1 MPKFK
6 YTAITSQG
14 EDSGTLQ
21 ADSLQSAIMKLKE
34 QNMKVTSISQV
45 SGTSFLSSDFL
56 NQDVEMFTKKVTT
69 KDLAVF
75 CKQLHTMLTSGMPIT
90 RCMEV
95 LSEQSEHPKLKVVAK
110 EVSLDIRKGNLFS
123 DALKK
128 HPKVFPDLLVN
139 MVEAGELTGNL
150 DAVIDSMAKH
160 FENETQIN
168 SKISLAL
175 MYPKFLGGMAL
186 IIVIGMLVFVVP
198 KFLDMFLKSGQ
209 EIPALTQVLI
219 NMSNFVTNRYVIL
232 IIGTFA
238 IVIVFK
244 QLMKNPKLRYQ
255 YQLNIL
261 KIPKLGIVL
270 KKLISTRFARTMSTL
285 LQSGIPI
292 VYALEASAKVTG
304 NIVISKKMEVVV
316 DEIRKGNSLSY
327 FLKDMDV
334 FPPILISMVS
344 IGEESGD
351 LDGMFSKVA
360 DYFDSELDENIKKI
374 ISIIEPAMI
383 VVMGIIVGF
392 IIIAM
397 YLPIL
402 GSVDTIQ
409 NM

>member
-1 MPKFK
+1 MPNFK

-14 EDSGTLQ
+14 EDSGTIK
-21 ADSLQSAIMKLKE
+21 ADSLQAAIVKLKE
-34 QNMKVTSISQV
+34 QNMKVTSINQV
-45 SGTSFLSSDFL
+45 TGASFLSSEFL
-56 NQDVEMFTKKVTT
+56 NQDVEMFTKKVKT

-95 LSEQSEHPKLKVVAK
+95 LAEQSEHPKLKVVSK

-150 DAVIDSMAKH
+150 DSVIDSMAKH
-160 FENETQIN
+160 FENETSIN
-168 SKISLAL
+168 SKINLAL

-186 IIVIGMLVFVVP
+186 VIVIGMLVFVVP
-198 KFLDMFLKSGQ
+198 KFLEMFTKSGQ
-209 EIPALTQVLI
+209 EVPALTQVLI

-232 IIGTFA
+232 IIGV
-238 IVIVFK
+238 IVIVVGFK
-244 QLMKNPKLRYQ
+244 QLMRNEKARYH

-261 KIPKLGIVL
+261 KIPKLGVVL

-304 NIVISKKMEVVV
+304 NVVIAKKMEVVV

-327 FLKDMDV
+327 FLREMDV

-383 VVMGIIVGF
+383 VIMGIVMGF
-392 IIIAM
+392 IIVAM

-409 NM
+409 GM

>member
-1 MPKFK
+1 MPNFK
-6 YTAITSQG
+6 YTAITPKG
-14 EDSGTLQ
+14 EDSGTIK
-21 ADSLQSAIMKLKE
+21 ADSLQSAIMQLKE
-34 QNMKVTSISQV
+34 QNMKVTSISEG
-45 SGTSFLSSDFL
+45 SGSSFLNSDFL
-56 NQDVEMFTKKVTT
+56 NQDVEMFTKKVKT
-69 KDLAVF
+69 KDLAIF

-95 LSEQSEHPKLKVVAK
+95 LADQSEHPKVKQVSK

-123 DALKK
+123 DALKR

-150 DAVIDSMAKH
+150 DNVIDSMAKH
-160 FENETQIN
+160 YENETQIN

-175 MYPKFLGGMAL
+175 MYPKFLGIMAL
-186 IIVIGMLVFVVP
+186 FIVVLMLAFVVP
-198 KFLDMFLKSGQ
+198 KFLEMFTKSGQ
-209 EIPALTQVLI
+209 EIPALTQVLL
-219 NMSNFVTNRYVIL
+219 NMSNFVTNHYVIL
-232 IIGTFA
+232 ILGIISI
-238 IVIVFK
+238 IVGFK
-244 QLMKNPKLRYQ
+244 ALMKNPKVRYQ
-255 YQLNIL
+255 YQLRIL
-261 KIPKLGIVL
+261 EIPKLGIIL
-270 KKLISTRFARTMSTL
+270 KKLISTRFSRTMATL

-304 NIVISKKMEVVV
+304 NSVISKKMEVVV

-327 FLKDMDV
+327 FLKDMNV
-334 FPPILISMVS
+334 FPPILISMIS

-383 VVMGIIVGF
+383 VIMGIIMGF
-392 IIIAM
+392 IIVAM

-402 GSVDTIQ
+402 GSVDTITG
-409 NM
+409 M

>member
-1 MPKFK
+1 MPNFK
-6 YTAITSQG
+6 YSAITSKG
-14 EDSGTLQ
+14 EDSGTIQ
-21 ADSLQSAIMKLKE
+21 ADDLQSAILKLKE
-34 QNMKVTSISQV
+34 QNMKVTSISQS
-45 SGTSFLSSDFL
+45 SGLSFLSSDFL
-56 NQDVEMFTKKVTT
+56 NQDVEMFTKKVKT
-69 KDLAVF
+69 KDLAIF

-95 LSEQSEHPKLKVVAK
+95 LAEQSEHPKVQAVSK

-123 DALKK
+123 EALKR

-150 DAVIDSMAKH
+150 DSVIESMAKH
-160 FENETQIN
+160 YENETQIT
-168 SKISLAL
+168 SKINLAL
-175 MYPKFLGGMAL
+175 MYPKFLGGMAFC
-186 IIVIGMLVFVVP
+186 IVALMLVFVVP
-198 KFLDMFLKSGQ
+198 KFLEMFTKSGQ
-209 EIPALTQVLI
+209 PIPALTQILL
-219 NMSNFVTNRYVIL
+219 NMSNFVTNHFVLLIVGMVAIYV
-232 IIGTFA
+232 G
-238 IVIVFK
+238 VK
-244 QLMKNPKLRYQ
+244 QIMKIEKVRYQ
-255 YQLNIL
+255 FQLYVL
-261 KIPKLGIVL
+261 KIPKLGIIL
-270 KKLISTRFARTMSTL
+270 KKLISTRFSRTMATL

-334 FPPILISMVS
+334 FPPILLSMVS

-374 ISIIEPAMI
+374 ISIIEPTMI
-383 VVMGIIVGF
+383 VVMGIIMGF

-402 GSVDTIQ
+402 GSVDTISG
-409 NM
+409 M

>member
-1 MPKFK
+1 MPNFK

-14 EDSGTLQ
+14 EDSGTIQ

-34 QNMKVTSISQV
+34 QNMKVTSISQATGV
-45 SGTSFLSSDFL
+45 SFLSSDFL
-56 NQDVEMFTKKVTT
+56 NQDIEMFTKKVKT
-69 KDLAVF
+69 KDLAIF

-95 LSEQSEHPKLKVVAK
+95 LAEQSEHPKLKVVAK

-123 DALKK
+123 DALRK

-186 IIVIGMLVFVVP
+186 IIVIGMLAFVVP
-198 KFLDMFLKSGQ
+198 KFLDMFTKSGQ
-209 EIPALTQVLI
+209 KIPALTQVLI

-232 IIGTFA
+232 IIGV
-238 IVIVFK
+238 IVIVVAFK
-244 QLMKNPKLRYQ
+244 QLMKNEKVRYH
-255 YQLNIL
+255 YQLNVL
-261 KIPKLGIVL
+261 KIPKLGLVM
-270 KKLISTRFARTMSTL
+270 KKLISTRFARTMATL

-383 VVMGIIVGF
+383 VVMGVVVGF

-402 GSVDTIQ
+402 SSVDTIQ
-409 NM
+409 NL